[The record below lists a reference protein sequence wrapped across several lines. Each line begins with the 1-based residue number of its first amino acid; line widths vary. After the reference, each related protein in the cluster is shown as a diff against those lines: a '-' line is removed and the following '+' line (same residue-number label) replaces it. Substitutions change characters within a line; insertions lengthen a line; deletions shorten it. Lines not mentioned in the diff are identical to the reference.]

1 MTPDEYGTAFSA
13 DLAAYSN
20 RSPRSAQK
28 DAGLIG
34 ASDFDCRERTRGV
47 MLQLPDTDTPN
58 KWAAFVG
65 SALDTRLQEVRKT
78 LNPRLLFDM
87 EWPIILNGYAFT
99 VHPDEVDPDEP
110 SVTDYK
116 TKNGLALVR
125 SHLTDDPQRIQR
137 HLQYEAGRQNGYL
150 PDEGIVRNVYV
161 DRSGKDPSVHIEQEP
176 FSPEVVAQ
184 AASWLADVLYA
195 VENNETASQD
205 RPRDWCRQWCPAFTR
220 CRGDEIEHPVL
231 QGDTALLV
239 EAYHTNHGIIAE
251 AKQLEDEIKA
261 ELVGVTGVTPSG
273 IVAVTTN
280 VNAKAGPYTKFS
292 TRRSA

>member
-1 MTPDEYGTAFSA
+1 MYAASFSA
-13 DLAAYSN
+13 DLAAYSSN
-20 RSPRSAQK
+20 SPRSKQK
-28 DAGLIG
+28 DEGLVG
-34 ASDFDCRERTRGV
+34 ASDFDCKERMRRV
-47 MLQLPDTDTPN
+47 MVQAPETDTPT

-65 SALDTRLQEVRKT
+65 SALDARLQEVRAAA
-78 LNPRLLFDM
+78 NPRLLFQM

-137 HLQYEAGRQNGYL
+137 HLQYEAGVQNGYL
-150 PDEGIVRNVYV
+150 PPGGIVRNVYV
-161 DRSGKDPSVHIEQEP
+161 DRSGKDSSVHVEQECH
-176 FSPEVVAQ
+176 SPEVVAQ
-184 AASWLADVLYA
+184 AADFLADVLYS

-205 RPRDWCRQWCPAFTR
+205 RPRDWCRQWCPYFTG

-261 ELVGVTGVTPSG
+261 ELQGVTGVTPSG
-273 IVAVTTN
+273 IVAVTT
-280 VNAKAGPYTKFS
+280 VINAVKGPYVKFS
-292 TRRSA
+292 TRKAG